1 MNLSEVK
8 IYKCPSPSFYNNS
21 RLSSSI
27 NLLLDLPDVVN
38 RTTGTKYDSTYGNVL
53 TSAGN
58 EYSDIT
64 LLPGSE
70 KLVAWVTQKILEYG
84 NKSNVRLLRTWCNMM
99 FEGSEGLVH
108 AHLHPDFK
116 NIATEFVAIFYVQI
130 PENGAQLMFVDGGE
144 FNKKYTDYDTS
155 KLFYMNCETGDLLIH
170 PPEIPHAIS
179 THKSETPRIC
189 FVFEGIYV

>member
-8 IYKCPSPSFYNNS
+8 IYKCPSPSFYNNR

-38 RTTGTKYDSTYGNVL
+38 RSKDSKYDSAYGNVL

-58 EYSDIT
+58 EYSDIIQ
-64 LLPGSE
+64 LPGSE
-70 KLVAWVTQKILEYG
+70 ELVFWVKEKILEYK
-84 NKSNVRLLRTWCNMM
+84 NKTNLKFLRTWCNMM

-108 AHLHPDFK
+108 AHLHPDYK
-116 NIATEFVAIFYVQI
+116 NIPTEFVAIFYVQL
-130 PENGAQLMFVDGGE
+130 PMNGSQLLFVDDGE
-144 FNKKYTDYDTS
+144 FNTHYRDYDKS
-155 KLFYMNCETGDLLIH
+155 KLHFMNCEEGDLLIH
-170 PPEIPHAIS
+170 PPHLPHAVS
-179 THKSETPRIC
+179 VHNSKTPRIC